1 MNPPADDTELTPEK
15 LGEEKEGGALFHCH
29 LYDADIV
36 HKIAEEFLPGLAS
49 ACVDNTTGGLFR
61 SPASV
66 AVDIRREMV
75 DYLTQRSENFVV
87 ESVVLE
93 GGPNIDLP
101 EDPYDIISDFIDDF
115 ASSKRNFFSR
125 VSGWLLSERREDRID
140 DFSQEM
146 EIGGFWLL
154 NRRESVAHTIL
165 KNADFNNMYHCSLS
179 FKSEEELEAHKLN
192 CSFRTINCLNE
203 GCNFR
208 FSAAQMEQHDQTCPF
223 KIIQCEQNC
232 SESIMRRDMDRHCI
246 TVCPMK
252 LVKCPFYSVGCHS
265 SIPQCTIE
273 QHRSESLDAHLIC
286 ILQLVYKEAKTEDLK
301 ERVEELTKLAS
312 TEKLA
317 AARDVRSLTFAIK
330 DLDAKLGPLKLKTA
344 AESDDEVNDLT
355 DEKDEK
361 DEKTA
366 SPNKKLSVES
376 LRTNTE
382 TANSPPKVS
391 DYKEEEKVKGMENGK
406 EEEKMKEMET
416 VKEMGK
422 ANPPPKLSDYKEE
435 EKVKDMENENEM
447 EKVDENENKM
457 EEKNKKEMERKEE
470 MENRNVK
477 ESEKQKEKLVE
488 PTSSVTEPSLELEP
502 DNKNSVASAA
512 VQQDFNES
520 PRLARGDSSAEFRK
534 ADVLLLEN
542 PSKENISEPPKYEH
556 V

>member
-15 LGEEKEGGALFHCH
+15 LEEEKEGGASFHCD

-75 DYLTQRSENFVV
+75 DYLTQRSENFVA

-93 GGPNIDLP
+93 GGPNIELP

-154 NRRESVAHTIL
+154 NRRESVAQTIL
-165 KNADFNNMYHCSLS
+165 KNADFKNMYHCSLS
-179 FKSEEELEAHKLN
+179 FKSEEELEAHKLTCN
-192 CSFRTINCLNE
+192 FRTINCLNE

-265 SIPQCTIE
+265 SVPQCTIE
-273 QHRSESLDAHLIC
+273 QHRSESLEVHLIC
-286 ILQLVYKEAKTEDLK
+286 ILQLFYKEAKTEDLK

-312 TEKLA
+312 PEKLA
-317 AARDVRSLTFAIK
+317 AARDARSLTFAVK

-344 AESDDEVNDLT
+344 AKSDDDEVNDLT
-355 DEKDEK
+355 DEKA
-361 DEKTA
+361 A
-366 SPNKKLSVES
+366 SPNKKLSVE
-376 LRTNTE
+376 
-382 TANSPPKVS
+382 
-391 DYKEEEKVKGMENGK
+391 
-406 EEEKMKEMET
+406 
-416 VKEMGK
+416 
-422 ANPPPKLSDYKEE
+422 
-435 EKVKDMENENEM
+435 
-447 EKVDENENKM
+447 
-457 EEKNKKEMERKEE
+457 
-470 MENRNVK
+470 
-477 ESEKQKEKLVE
+477 
-488 PTSSVTEPSLELEP
+488 
-502 DNKNSVASAA
+502 
-512 VQQDFNES
+512 
-520 PRLARGDSSAEFRK
+520 
-534 ADVLLLEN
+534 
-542 PSKENISEPPKYEH
+542 
-556 V
+556 